1 MLGSIS
7 VPTMTEL
14 EQHYYELLEHR
25 RKLEEMFD
33 RTDKLLLGVRKG
45 MDELRGGGVPQG
57 PAPASSTAA
66 QVSGPASGLRAGST
80 AEKERTRESVWPI
93 IDAAA
98 CE

>member
-45 MDELRGGGVPQG
+45 MDELRGGGAPQG

-66 QVSGPASGLRAGST
+66 QASVLRAGST

-93 IDAAA
+93 IDATAR
-98 CE
+98 E